1 MLCWQTR
8 RVLCYHKEASLVN
21 THITSLSTCP
31 RWELQKYLQMLKT
44 HRKRF
49 FLPWHKLKVPSI
61 KVDFV
66 GKEVVP
72 VIRKAQLTFK
82 DQERDFCVVVPQDGL
97 LWEDIFRW
105 HKMDIFHCSIHSYIF
120 IAFSTHIK
128 IKTTKWPILILSLR
142 ELHTQVI
149 KKCLVPNW
157 REKTVVGQSQLVR
170 LSLDQFF
177 ATKSGGR
184 SHTYKSLSLSWS
196 QN

>member
-1 MLCWQTR
+1 MACLTDPGFMLCWQTC

-21 THITSLSTCP
+21 THITSLSNCP

-97 LWEDIFRW
+97 LWEDIFRCNSISR
-105 HKMDIFHCSIHSYIF
+105 HDPPQDGYFSLQHTFLYIHSFQY
-120 IAFSTHIK
+120 T
-128 IKTTKWPILILSLR
+128 
-142 ELHTQVI
+142 
-149 KKCLVPNW
+149 
-157 REKTVVGQSQLVR
+157 
-170 LSLDQFF
+170 
-177 ATKSGGR
+177 
-184 SHTYKSLSLSWS
+184 
-196 QN
+196 